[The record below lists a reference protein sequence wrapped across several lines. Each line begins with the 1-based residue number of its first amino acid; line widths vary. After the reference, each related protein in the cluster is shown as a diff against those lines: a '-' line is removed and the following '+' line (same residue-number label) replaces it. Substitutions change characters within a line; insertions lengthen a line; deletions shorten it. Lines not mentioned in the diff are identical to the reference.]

1 MNFVVSHPTGN
12 TFVKALVEELHK
24 DGLLSY
30 FTTTIGF
37 GNRCSAIFSKIKSKR
52 NYNIPDAKIR
62 RSWYP
67 EIKRLLLKSNQEA
80 NRRAADLS
88 FKSLDEKTAS
98 ELSADSVKVVH
109 GYEDGTSQTFR
120 KAKDLGIQCSY
131 ELPIAHWATTRRLL
145 AEEAERYPFWEPT
158 LESTRESEE
167 KLIRKDE
174 ELELADRIFCPSQ
187 FVFDSIPTE
196 IKQNKSC
203 QINPFGS
210 PTQNVTS
217 YQNSLRKNKKLKL
230 LFVGSMSQRKGLA
243 DLFAAMNLMRKEP
256 IELSIIGQPSMAMEF
271 YRGHYADFTYYP
283 PCTNAKVRE
292 IMQQHDALILP
303 SIVEG
308 RALVQQEALSCGIP
322 IIVTPNSGGEDLVE
336 TGKTGYVVPIRAPEK
351 IAEAIDN
358 LINNK
363 IDRYETRKM
372 CQEKAKRY
380 SWSTYTKK
388 IIDCSLTDNSNIV
401 QT

>member
-24 DGLLSY
+24 NGLLSY

-37 GNRCSAIFSKIKSKR
+37 GK
-52 NYNIPDAKIR
+52 YDIPDSKIR
-62 RSWYP
+62 RTWYP

-80 NRRAADLS
+80 NRRGADLS
-88 FKSLDEKTAS
+88 YKSLDEKTAS
-98 ELSADSVKVVH
+98 ELTAGSVKVVH
-109 GYEDGTSQTFR
+109 GYEDGASQTFR

-210 PTQNVTS
+210 PTQNVAS
-217 YQNSLRKNKKLKL
+217 YQNSLRKNKKFKL

-243 DLFAAMNLMRKEP
+243 DLFTAMNLIRKEP
-256 IELSIIGQPSMAMEF
+256 VELSILGQPSMPMEF
-271 YRGHYADFTYYP
+271 YREQLSDFDYFP
-283 PCTNAKVRE
+283 PCSNEKVRE
-292 IMQQHDALILP
+292 IMIRHDALVLP

-308 RALVQQEALSCGIP
+308 RALVQQEALACGLP
-322 IIVTPNSGGEDLVE
+322 IIVTPNSGGQDLVVE
-336 TGKTGYVVPIRAPEK
+336 GKTGHVVPIRFPEK
-351 IAEAIDN
+351 IAEKIVD
-358 LINNK
+358 LIESK
-363 IDRYETRKM
+363 ISKSEITQICRDKTKE
-372 CQEKAKRY
+372 Y
-380 SWSTYTKK
+380 SWTAYAKK
-388 IIDCSLTDNSNIV
+388 IIDFNLSHDFY
-401 QT
+401 

>member
-12 TFVKALVEELHK
+12 TFVKALVEDMHK
-24 DGLLSY
+24 NGLLCY

-37 GNRCSAIFSKIKSKR
+37 GNRCSAIYSKIESKR
-52 NYNIPDAKIR
+52 NYNIPDSKIKR
-62 RSWYP
+62 KWYP

-88 FKSLDEKTAS
+88 YKSLDEKTAS

-109 GYEDGTSQTFR
+109 GYEDGASQTFR

-210 PTQNVTS
+210 PTQNVAS
-217 YQNSLRKNKKLKL
+217 YQNSLRKNKKFKL

-243 DLFAAMNLMRKEP
+243 DLFTAMNLIRKEP
-256 IELSIIGQPSMAMEF
+256 VELSILGQPSMPMEF
-271 YRGHYADFTYYP
+271 YREQLSDFDYFP
-283 PCTNAKVRE
+283 PCSNEKVRE
-292 IMQQHDALILP
+292 IMIRHDALVLP

-308 RALVQQEALSCGIP
+308 RALVQQEALACGLP
-322 IIVTPNSGGEDLVE
+322 IIVTPNSGGQDLVVE
-336 TGKTGYVVPIRAPEK
+336 GKTGHVVPIRFPEK
-351 IAEAIDN
+351 IAEKIVD
-358 LINNK
+358 LIESK
-363 IDRYETRKM
+363 ISKSEITQICRDKTKE
-372 CQEKAKRY
+372 Y
-380 SWSTYTKK
+380 SWTAYAKK
-388 IIDCSLTDNSNIV
+388 IIDFNLSHDFY
-401 QT
+401 

>member
-24 DGLLSY
+24 NGLLCY

-37 GNRCSAIFSKIKSKR
+37 GNRCSAIYSKIESKR
-52 NYNIPDAKIR
+52 NYNIPDSKIKR
-62 RSWYP
+62 KWYP

-88 FKSLDEKTAS
+88 YKSLDEKTAS

-109 GYEDGTSQTFR
+109 GYEDGASQTFR

-210 PTQNVTS
+210 PTQNVAS
-217 YQNSLRKNKKLKL
+217 YQNSLRKNKKFKL

-243 DLFAAMNLMRKEP
+243 DLFTAMNLIRKEP
-256 IELSIIGQPSMAMEF
+256 VELSILGQPSMPMEF
-271 YRGHYADFTYYP
+271 YREQLSDFDYFP
-283 PCTNAKVRE
+283 PCSNEKVRE
-292 IMQQHDALILP
+292 IMIRHDALVLP

-308 RALVQQEALSCGIP
+308 RALVQQEALACGLP
-322 IIVTPNSGGEDLVE
+322 IIVTPNSGGQDLVVE
-336 TGKTGYVVPIRAPEK
+336 GKTGHVVPIRFPEK
-351 IAEAIDN
+351 IAEKIVD
-358 LINNK
+358 LIESK
-363 IDRYETRKM
+363 ISKSEITQICRDKTKE
-372 CQEKAKRY
+372 Y
-380 SWSTYTKK
+380 SWTAYAKK
-388 IIDCSLTDNSNIV
+388 IIDFNLSHDFY
-401 QT
+401 